1 MRMGMQTTISQV
13 DYKKQYTYAD
23 YFAINDD
30 KRYEVMEGHIM
41 MVPAPNTFHQ
51 RISGRIEFILRQFVI
66 DNDLGEVL
74 YAPTDVVLSND
85 MVVQPDIL
93 FISKERAGIIGE
105 QAIMGAPD
113 LVVEIISPSSSF
125 NDSVKKRELYQRF
138 GVKEYWLVF
147 PEEKA
152 IEIMCLEN
160 GIYRE
165 LCSAK
170 EQGTV
175 RSKLLQGFEVDLK
188 GVF

>member
-1 MRMGMQTTISQV
+1 MQTTVSPV
-13 DYKKQYTYAD
+13 DYKKHYTYAD
-23 YFAINDD
+23 YYGINDD
-30 KRYEVMEGHIM
+30 KRYEVMEGDIM
-41 MVPAPNTFHQ
+41 MVPAPATRHQ
-51 RISGRIEFILRQFVI
+51 KISGRIYRIMANFVF
-66 DNDLGEVL
+66 DNGLGEIFD
-74 YAPTDVVLSND
+74 APTDVVLSD
-85 MVVQPDIL
+85 DVVVQPDIL

-125 NDSVKKRELYQRF
+125 NDSVRKRELYQKF

-147 PEEKA
+147 PDEKA
-152 IEIMCLEN
+152 IEVLTLED

-170 EQGTV
+170 EEGAV
-175 RSKLLQGFEVDLK
+175 RSKLLQGFEVELK

>member
-1 MRMGMQTTISQV
+1 
-13 DYKKQYTYAD
+13 
-23 YFAINDD
+23 
-30 KRYEVMEGHIM
+30 M

-51 RISGRIEFILRQFVI
+51 RISGRIYRIMANFVL
-66 DNDLGEVL
+66 DNGFGEIFD
-74 YAPTDVVLSND
+74 APTDVVLSD
-85 MVVQPDIL
+85 DVVVQPDIL

-125 NDSVKKRELYQRF
+125 NDSVRKREIYQRF

-152 IEIMCLEN
+152 IEIMTLEN

-175 RSKLLQGFEVDLK
+175 QSKLLHGFEVELK

>member
-1 MRMGMQTTISQV
+1 MQTTISQV
-13 DYKKQYTYAD
+13 DYKKHYTYAD

-41 MVPAPNTFHQ
+41 MVPAPNTFC
-51 RISGRIEFILRQFVI
+51 
-66 DNDLGEVL
+66 
-74 YAPTDVVLSND
+74 
-85 MVVQPDIL
+85 
-93 FISKERAGIIGE
+93 
-105 QAIMGAPD
+105 
-113 LVVEIISPSSSF
+113 
-125 NDSVKKRELYQRF
+125 QRF

-152 IEIMCLEN
+152 IEIMTLEN

-175 RSKLLQGFEVDLK
+175 QSKLLHGFEVELK